1 MNSFHNGAASKVLM
15 LALGFSVFAAAHAA
29 GDAARGEQKSQVCQ
43 ACHLKDGNSSDPQ
56 YPRIAGQ
63 YHDYLEHSLKAYQS
77 GERNNAI
84 MKGFADTLSEQDI
97 EDLSAYY
104 SQQVGVVD
112 LSEEEQ

>member
-1 MNSFHNGAASKVLM
+1 MKAIQINI
-15 LALGFSVFAAAHAA
+15 ALGLLLSVSAFGVQAK
-29 GDAARGEQKSQVCQ
+29 GDPVAGEQKSQVCQ

-63 YHDYLEHSLKAYQS
+63 YHDYLEHSLRAYKS

-84 MKGFADTLSEQDI
+84 MKGFADVLTEEDI

-104 SQQVGVVD
+104 ASQTGLVD
-112 LSEEEQ
+112 LRYEED